1 MRNRRDT
8 FKWAF
13 LFVVLTVL
21 SLDYWWWGAAT
32 RLSLFGLPTWI
43 YYFVALQFVLAAG
56 VFFFR
61 GTIGWMKQTTTVS
74 IETAGTK
81 LRDYLCHCAPVPRV
95 HGGDWTRQSSR
106 GSQHAR

>member
-21 SLDYWWWGAAT
+21 SLDSWWWGAAT
-32 RLSLFGLPTWI
+32 RLTLFGLPTWI

-56 VFFFR
+56 VFFFSR
-61 GTIGWMKQTTTVS
+61 HYWVDEADDDGVD
-74 IETAGTK
+74 
-81 LRDYLCHCAPVPRV
+81 RD
-95 HGGDWTRQSSR
+95 GGDK
-106 GSQHAR
+106 AP